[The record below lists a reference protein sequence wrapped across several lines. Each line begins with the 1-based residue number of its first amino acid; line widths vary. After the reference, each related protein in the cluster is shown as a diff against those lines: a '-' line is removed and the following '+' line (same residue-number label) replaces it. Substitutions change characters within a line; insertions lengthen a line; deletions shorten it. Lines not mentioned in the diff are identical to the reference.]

1 LVDAQE
7 KSAIRRSVAG
17 VGNFIEQR
25 TLNFNSMRRQE
36 WPRLSPDTERGCWQC
51 GSQAAFINA
60 GEDLHRNGRRGFVSA
75 TLPGG
80 TMVRDERAL
89 RARLG
94 VEVTAG
100 HTENPFANHP
110 RRRTEML
117 EVEARS
123 LPIP

>member
-1 LVDAQE
+1 
-7 KSAIRRSVAG
+7 
-17 VGNFIEQR
+17 
-25 TLNFNSMRRQE
+25 M
-36 WPRLSPDTERGCWQC
+36 
-51 GSQAAFINA
+51 
-60 GEDLHRNGRRGFVSA
+60 SA

-110 RRRTEML
+110 WQRPETL